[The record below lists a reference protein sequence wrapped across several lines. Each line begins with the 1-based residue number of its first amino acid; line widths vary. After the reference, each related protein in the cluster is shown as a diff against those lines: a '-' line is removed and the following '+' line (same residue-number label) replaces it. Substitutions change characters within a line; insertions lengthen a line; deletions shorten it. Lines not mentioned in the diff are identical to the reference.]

1 MITER
6 CIVWNSWF
14 DLHRSHKKWTGTTHQ
29 TSFFHV
35 KQCLVRSTACFI
47 SSHKSSSALP
57 TPFIHFHSFFSHFF
71 QTNNP
76 LGQSIHIRRDFLFAQ
91 FAERQI
97 HSHHGYRAVFLC
109 QFLHHTPF
117 LRFPTESPCTQ
128 PFNASS
134 TMLISS
140 SSVTALHSI
149 PFHSYNHRSPSP
161 RSFLRSKN
169 VETELS
175 SRSGC
180 ESRSHTRCIRGTRQ
194 REMYG
199 RDEDLWTRKKSTKE
213 GKKNVHTADQ
223 QTNTV
228 RTTFVCESTEML
240 F

>member
-1 MITER
+1 MIVQAEHKSEHWM
-6 CIVWNSWF
+6 VVSWF
-14 DLHRSHKKWTGTTHQ
+14 GIIDSWIGGYQSAGNTTFRYLCYLPTSLSAYQSACLPVCLPTLHRS
-29 TSFFHV
+29 
-35 KQCLVRSTACFI
+35 VRS
-47 SSHKSSSALP
+47 K
-57 TPFIHFHSFFSHFF
+57 
-71 QTNNP
+71 TNNP

-109 QFLHHTPF
+109 HFLHHTPF

>member
-1 MITER
+1 
-6 CIVWNSWF
+6 
-14 DLHRSHKKWTGTTHQ
+14 
-29 TSFFHV
+29 
-35 KQCLVRSTACFI
+35 
-47 SSHKSSSALP
+47 
-57 TPFIHFHSFFSHFF
+57 
-71 QTNNP
+71 
-76 LGQSIHIRRDFLFAQ
+76 
-91 FAERQI
+91 
-97 HSHHGYRAVFLC
+97 
-109 QFLHHTPF
+109 
-117 LRFPTESPCTQ
+117 
-128 PFNASS
+128 
-134 TMLISS
+134 MLISS

-213 GKKNVHTADQ
+213 GKKNVHTALWTRKKSTKEGKKNVHTADQ

-228 RTTFVCESTEML
+228 RTTFVCESAEML